1 MNQAN
6 PQPSANKREHI
17 LVVDDETSIQFVICD
32 ALESHGYSVT
42 TAGNPTDALRACE
55 QIAFD
60 LALIDI
66 KMPGPMDGIDL
77 LSVIAQRW
85 SHTIVI
91 MMSGYGTLD
100 SAINALRK
108 GASDYITK
116 PASMSQII
124 ESVERGL
131 AKRRDEYRHRQL
143 IAQIEETLRELKR
156 EHASASIVDTSEQER
171 FIRTPELT
179 IDRQKRLV
187 VRGDEGIDLTATEF
201 DLLDYMAR
209 HTDRVVTASELVKAT
224 QGYELPEV
232 DARPMIRVHIRRL
245 RQKLEHDPDNPKT
258 IVNVRGKG
266 YRFAG

>member
-1 MNQAN
+1 M
-6 PQPSANKREHI
+6 KLGEHI
-17 LVVDDETSIQFVICD
+17 LVVDDEAAIRLVICD
-32 ALESHGYSVT
+32 ALESHGYQVT
-42 TAGNPTDALRACE
+42 TAADPAEALQSCE
-55 QIAFD
+55 RQEFD

-66 KMPGPMDGIDL
+66 KMPGNVDGLDL
-77 LSVIAQRW
+77 LTDITRRW
-85 SHTIVI
+85 PQTVVI

-108 GASDYITK
+108 GALDYITK

-131 AKRRDEYRHRQL
+131 ARRREESRHQHL

-156 EHASASIVDTSEQER
+156 ERATAALAENTEAERFVQTSE
-171 FIRTPELT
+171 IT

-187 VRGDEGIDLTATEF
+187 VRGGESIELTATEF

-209 HTDRVVTASELVKAT
+209 HADRIVTASELVKAT
-224 QGYELPEV
+224 QGYEISDI
-232 DARPMIRVHIRRL
+232 DARPMVRVHIRRL
-245 RQKLEHDPDNPKT
+245 RQKLERDPDNPRT